1 MASST
6 RKLTDEQFSIAT
18 TVDGDRIEKALEET
32 SVQYNNLPLNTIP
45 SMTSKQL
52 FWSFTPAMGVNIQS
66 NLMGFP
72 AGSFYRYWTHPV
84 LQTMHDGLMNPDEYV
99 DVGNFPTQNNITYTG
114 VGKNHLLNPNDIN
127 EVKYIW
133 RWENTYYTK
142 KPVIIK
148 ELSFMGMWDDGYEY
162 FDTRVGPPIVTPL
175 TPNEKY
181 FRNTFSDTD
190 ISNQFQV
197 LIAVDNN
204 LNLDDTT
211 SRTTETRVWR
221 AGAEN
226 FMIAPWGNTTEATQG
241 LTFDKWS
248 IYGTNPICG
257 FPDNLIF
264 GVPPDPMNPV
274 DAFVSFV
281 PAGIHIQLKDLEIP
295 IHEYSRIKIVFVFPS
310 YIEVNPEIEVPI
322 EQIND
327 WTNSNTTGYDNE
339 GEISPLATLS
349 FLTNL
354 WSCSMTV
361 LEELDKEQ

>member
-18 TVDGDRIEKALEET
+18 TVDGDRIERALEET
-32 SVQYNNLPLNTIP
+32 SDKYNNLPLNSIP

-52 FWSFTPAMGVNIQS
+52 FWSFTPAMGVNIQP

-72 AGSFYRYWTHPV
+72 AGTFYRYWTHPV

-99 DVGNFPTQNNITYTG
+99 DTGNFPVQNNITYTG
-114 VGKNHLLNPNDIN
+114 VGKNHLLNTSDIN
-127 EVKYIW
+127 NVDYVY

-142 KPVIIK
+142 KPLIIK

-162 FDTRVGPPIVTPL
+162 FDSPSRPPDIATIDPD
-175 TPNEKY
+175 NKY
-181 FRNTFSDTD
+181 FRNEFSETD

-197 LIAVDNN
+197 FIVVDNN

-221 AGAEN
+221 TGAEN
-226 FMIAPWGNTTEATQG
+226 FMVAPWGNTTDPTQG

-248 IYGTNPICG
+248 IYGTTPICG
-257 FPDNLIF
+257 YPDNIILGTPEPSPF
-264 GVPPDPMNPV
+264 GIT
-274 DAFVSFV
+274 AFVSFV

-295 IHEYSRIKIVFVFPS
+295 IHEYSRVKIVFVFPR
-310 YIEVNPEIEVPI
+310 YLEINPETELVT
-322 EQIND
+322 ESINN
-327 WTNSNTTGYDNE
+327 WTQSNTSGYSED
-339 GEISPLATLS
+339 GEVFPLATPS